1 VKIYKWLFITLT
13 IAQLVFTVIWFFF
26 LKKFDRVIVLSSI
39 IYAAGMFIGFI
50 AFEVEKYRRR
60 KKELI
65 DNLP

>member
-1 VKIYKWLFITLT
+1 M
-13 IAQLVFTVIWFFF
+13 
-26 LKKFDRVIVLSSI
+26 
-39 IYAAGMFIGFI
+39 IYAGVMFISYI

>member
-1 VKIYKWLFITLT
+1 VKIYKWFFIILT
-13 IAQLVFTVIWFFF
+13 IAQLVFAVVWLFF
-26 LKKFDRVIVLSSI
+26 LRKFDHVILLSSA
-39 IYAAGMFIGFI
+39 IYAGSLFIGYI

>member
-13 IAQLVFTVIWFFF
+13 VAQLVFTLTWIFF
-26 LKKFDRVIVLSSI
+26 LRKFDRVIFLSSM
-39 IYAAGMFIGFI
+39 IYAGVMFISYI